1 MNARTPKYNIS
12 ADSMKKRLRFNRKYF
27 VVAVV
32 IFFIEVLIAVF
43 VHDRFIRPYVGDV
56 LVVILIYCFVKS
68 FLDLPVLPTALAVLL
83 FSFTIET
90 LQYFEIVNRLGLQD
104 SKIASTVIGN
114 SFAWIDV
121 LAYIIGIILVICFE
135 FGRGKRMLKANTNTS

>member
-32 IFFIEVLIAVF
+32 IFFIEILIAVF

-83 FSFTIET
+83 FSFAIET
-90 LQYFEIVNRLGLQD
+90 LQYYEIVNRLGLQD
-104 SKIASTVIGN
+104 STIASTVIGN

-121 LAYIIGIILVICFE
+121 LAYIIGIILVLCFE
-135 FGRGKRMLKANTNTS
+135 FGRGKRMLKANTNTG